1 MRIIG
6 GKAKGRTFH
15 LDSSSKERPTSD
27 FLRETLFNLLG
38 DVHGKIFVDLFAGS
52 GGVGLEAASRG
63 ASAIYFVEKNRKLAA
78 FIEKN
83 AQVCGLKEDC
93 IILAMDIEAG
103 LKRLC
108 AKRCGADVI
117 FADPPYHQGWVE
129 KTLNLLSRYSIQ
141 TKEAT
146 IVIQH
151 SIKEK
156 CDISSGDFT
165 ICDDRKYGDHALTF
179 LTWRE
184 KHGG

>member
-6 GKAKGRTFH
+6 GKAKGKIFH
-15 LDSSSKERPTSD
+15 FDSSSKERPTSD

-63 ASAIYFVEKNRKLAA
+63 SRAICFVEKNRKLAA

-83 AQVCGLKEDC
+83 AQACDLKEDC
-93 IILAMDIEAG
+93 LILAMDIEAG
-103 LKRLC
+103 LKHLSSKDYR
-108 AKRCGADVI
+108 ADII

-129 KTLNLLSRYSIQ
+129 KTLNLLGRHPIQ
-141 TKEAT
+141 TQETT

-156 CDISSGDFT
+156 CDVSSGDFRV
-165 ICDDRKYGDHALTF
+165 CDDRKYGDHALTF
-179 LTWRE
+179 LAWRE